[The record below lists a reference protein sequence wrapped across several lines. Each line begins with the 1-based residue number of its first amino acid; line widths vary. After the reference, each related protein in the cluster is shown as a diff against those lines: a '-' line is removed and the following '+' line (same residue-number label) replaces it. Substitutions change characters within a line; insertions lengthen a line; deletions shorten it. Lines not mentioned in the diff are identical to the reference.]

1 MKHPPVQYP
10 DELAKEMVE
19 QFIRGEVSEQ
29 EIARPKQRQLAT
41 AR

>member
-1 MKHPPVQYP
+1 VQFP

-29 EIARPKQRQLAT
+29 EIARPKQRQAAT